1 MSNFPNNND
10 TQFFVCGWPHGAA
23 RVTCM
28 VLLVLSG
35 VTCRC
40 YLYSGVTCMG
50 VTGFGQGLLVGIT
63 CIMGLLVLV
72 LLVLVRGYL

>member
-1 MSNFPNNND
+1 MVRQGLLVWCYYRCYLFLGLL
-10 TQFFVCGWPHGAA
+10 VW
-23 RVTCM
+23 

-63 CIMGLLVLV
+63 CIMGLLVYV